1 MATTISI
8 PLAKNTIEWNRTFPT
23 YFLIYL
29 FFDSF
34 RNFHPYFNFI
44 LNNVKPTFEMVL
56 NLLTNKRIEIFIS
69 LLLILNPNM
78 KTLVRVEL
86 IYELF
91 AYKIVVF
98 ATEEPNKEIQN
109 IIISFEMM
117 KQPKIILNRETL
129 DIQLIPLL
137 NIKLLQN
144 TFTFHLLIH
153 HLNTILL
160 NFT

>member
-1 MATTISI
+1 
-8 PLAKNTIEWNRTFPT
+8 
-23 YFLIYL
+23 
-29 FFDSF
+29 
-34 RNFHPYFNFI
+34 
-44 LNNVKPTFEMVL
+44 
-56 NLLTNKRIEIFIS
+56 
-69 LLLILNPNM
+69 M

-98 ATEEPNKEIQN
+98 ANEEPNKKIQN